1 MSGKKIGVGL
11 YGSNGH
17 QVHAQLV
24 DCPLGEVVA
33 YAEFKRLEEIPG
45 NAKVCGSLEDLLRDA
60 RVELVSLCSPR
71 RIDQAADAIACLRAG
86 KHVYAEKPA
95 AFSDEA
101 LDEILAVAAAEGREF
116 HEMADT
122 IYRQPFFALREVVR
136 SGRLGEITQVWAQKS
151 YSSSFDVRPQDEEVD
166 GGLIRQCAIHAVRM
180 IEHVTGLSITSV
192 EAFETSLGNP
202 HPGALR
208 TAASLLLA
216 LENGAVGSVIAN
228 YYNPRGFG
236 SHGNDQLRLYGTK
249 GFAELTDDVRQSR
262 VVVGNE
268 DLGPLNTSAPVEP
281 FLQSYLKHLLG
292 LGEMPMSLEEEL
304 HPLRVVNRARL
315 AARNI
320 ERPSS

>member
-17 QVHAQLV
+17 QVQGPLQ
-24 DCPLGEVVA
+24 DCPFGEVVA
-33 YAEFKRLEEIPG
+33 FAAFKQIGEIQG
-45 NAKVCGSLEDLLRDA
+45 NATSHGSLAELLRDS
-60 RVELVSLCSPR
+60 RVDLVSLCSPR
-71 RIDQAADAIACLRAG
+71 RVDQAADAIACLRAG

-101 LDEILAVAAAEGREF
+101 LDEILEVAKAEGREF

-122 IYRQPFFALREVVR
+122 IYHQPFFALRGIVR
-136 SGRLGEITQVWAQKS
+136 SGRLGEITQVWAQKA
-151 YSSSFDVRPQDEEVD
+151 YSSSFDVRPQDEDVD
-166 GGLIRQCAIHAVRM
+166 GGLIRQCSIHAVRM

-192 EAFETSLGNP
+192 EAIETGLGNP
-202 HPGALR
+202 HAGELR

-236 SHGNDQLRLYGTK
+236 RHGNDQLRIYGTL
-249 GFAELTDDVRQSR
+249 GFAELTDDAQRSR
-262 VVVGNE
+262 LVIGSE
-268 DLGPLNTSAPVEP
+268 DLGPIDSSAPVEP
-281 FLQSYLKHLLG
+281 FFFSYLKRLLG

-304 HPLRVVNRARL
+304 HPLRVVNRAKL
-315 AARNI
+315 TARMAKTVS
-320 ERPSS
+320 P